1 MIINRNRKFVFICV
15 AKTAST
21 SMRRY
26 FDYQPPDPPPEE
38 YHMFLEDAI
47 KLHPYARDYFKFAF
61 VRNPYSRLF
70 SIYKDFNKRG
80 SHIWDSEIKSK
91 NTFESFI
98 LDLEGSGYSKYIHL
112 QPQFYYV
119 RFQNQIGV
127 DFLGKYENL
136 NEDFKK
142 VETILGLPPK
152 ELIHI
157 RVSGNRPL
165 KPNYT
170 DEMKKVVQRVYAE
183 DFERFGYEK

>member
-21 SMRRY
+21 SIRRY
-26 FDYQPPDPPPEE
+26 FGHKKDPPPEE
-38 YHMFLEDAI
+38 YHMFLEEG
-47 KLHPYARDYFKFAF
+47 LRQHPYARDYFKFAF

-70 SIYKDFNKRG
+70 SIYKDFHKR
-80 SHIWDSEIKSK
+80 HNHQWDSEIKSK

-98 LDLEGSGYSKYIHL
+98 LDLENSGYSKYIHL
-112 QPQFYYV
+112 QPQFEYV

-142 VETILGLPPK
+142 VETILGLPSK
-152 ELIHI
+152 ELIKI
-157 RVSGNRPL
+157 RASGNQPL
-165 KPNYT
+165 RPNYT